1 MTGHTISTGVKHLR
15 TFHIFALTSISFKD
29 YPFLKDMM
37 GGSLK
42 ICLSSGCSCMMCHF
56 FIKICLMF
64 GTAGSYFVTKGKISF
79 IFFFWFFLSADFLS
93 VKLISDRCLSIR
105 FSG

>member
-15 TFHIFALTSISFKD
+15 FFYIFALTSISFKD
-29 YPFLKDMM
+29 FPFLKDMM

-42 ICLSSGCSCMMCHF
+42 IFLSSGCSCIMCHF
-56 FIKICLMF
+56 FIKVCLMF
-64 GTAGSYFVTKGKISF
+64 GTAGSYFVTKGNISF
-79 IFFFWFFLSADFLS
+79 VFFSFCLSADVLS

-105 FSG
+105 FTG